1 MNAFEPDS
9 ASHPAKAHSGVSMRL
24 ALLIYLGAMAS
35 GCVLAFYS
43 VIFWRLDLLGGAVAA
58 GTLAWLT
65 RLVVT
70 EHLGA
75 DATVES
81 VLEEDEV
88 TAEES
93 ESLPSGRVSG
103 LVNLLQTWEVMEKER
118 GSECFDPWAV
128 QSLRNDIRNAVRD
141 DPELAQLFRT
151 RS

>member
-1 MNAFEPDS
+1 MNAVEPDS
-9 ASHPAKAHSGVSMRL
+9 ANFPAKARGGVSMRL
-24 ALLIYLGAMAS
+24 AMLTYLGAMAS
-35 GCVLAFYS
+35 GCVLAFYG
-43 VIFWRLDLLGGAVAA
+43 VVFWRLDLLGGAVVA
-58 GTLAWLT
+58 GTISWLT

-70 EHLGA
+70 ERLGA

-88 TAEES
+88 TAVENEGS
-93 ESLPSGRVSG
+93 PSGRVSG
-103 LVNLLQTWEVMEKER
+103 LVNLLQTWEVLEKER
-118 GSECFDPWAV
+118 GLECFDPWAV